1 MSLIQLLTPIARPA
15 TRLMDRL
22 SMKGKLGVIAL
33 SFLTASLI
41 LAGMIVSS
49 SNRQLAVLE
58 QIEHGEHLIEPA
70 IQMLFE
76 ISGGTEAARQRVAGD
91 TTAAS
96 TEQAHRAAQLAALG
110 EATEHVGDLPQDPR
124 LVKALADLDAAVKE
138 SAQPQEDA
146 NVIVQRDMLAMHGVV
161 TFLNE
166 GFVSSGLYLDN
177 DVETLSLGGIASNQV
192 PLLLDRISRIRVLSN
207 LVIEGGAVWVED
219 RIDISSADRE
229 IASAFDT
236 LQRDI
241 ERLEPQGGAV
251 TNAINAV
258 NGSIGALREA
268 VQSKLLDAE
277 ELQMDAAELRQLGV
291 AAEKS
296 VRELLNVVEPMLGER
311 VAERVSDLRRNRLM
325 VILGIVA
332 MLLIAVY
339 LFLGFIQSVSQS
351 VSAIADTA
359 KDLAHGVFRERVDV
373 DTRDEMRTIADSL
386 ESVGSALRSFAAAQT
401 EMAEKHDAGTISHMI
416 PADQFQGEY
425 QRLVIGVNGLVQ
437 SHIDT
442 KFNAIGLIE
451 RYGVGDLSKDIAL
464 LPGEK
469 ARVSESVRAVKSNLT
484 AINNEIQRL
493 VNAANAGDFTVRGEA
508 DRFQFAFREMVDGLN
523 QLMRVTDSG
532 LRDFGRLAGALA
544 QGDLTDH
551 VTGDYKGQFGTM
563 KDALNST
570 VESLSGL
577 VGQIKGSTDSINT
590 AAREIAAGNSD
601 LSTRTEQQAASLEET
616 AASMEELTATVRQN
630 AENARSANQLAIGA
644 AEVAEK
650 GGQVVDKVIHTMSE
664 IDGSSKK
671 IADIISVIDGIAFQ
685 TNILALNAA
694 VEAARAGEQ
703 GRGFAVVASEVR
715 SLAQRSANAAKEI
728 KTLITDSVDKVRSG
742 SELVDQAGRT
752 MHEVLNS
759 VKRVTDI
766 MGEISAASAEQSSGI
781 EQVSATVTQMDQTT
795 QENAAMV
802 EEATAAARSLEN
814 QAEGLAEAVQ
824 RFKLSEDV
832 VRKAMAARIANV
844 KVESKAGDGPD
855 FEAMINMHR
864 DWKNRLL
871 DFLRRKGEPLV
882 AAEVSKD
889 NVCALGEWLHGPG
902 QRFAQYEEYAELV
915 KDHAEFHR
923 HAGKVISEFEKG
935 HMQVAQSLLDHDFS
949 DATARTLT
957 GIRKL
962 RIHVQNDSGQPAAVV
977 RKPALVK
984 VVGTPAAAKL
994 RSTHAA
1000 AVKADKAAASVKP
1013 VTKPA
1018 ASKPVAVSKPKAVA
1032 APTRAAVSKGD
1043 EMEWTEF

>member
-1 MSLIQLLTPIARPA
+1 MSLIELVDAAVRPA
-15 TRLMDRL
+15 TRLMSRL
-22 SMKGKLGVIAL
+22 SMKGKMILIAT
-33 SFLTASLI
+33 SFLAAILI
-41 LAGMIVSS
+41 LATMEVRTL
-49 SNRQLAVLE
+49 NAELE
-58 QIEHGEHLIEPA
+58 NIARIDHGEDLIPVST
-70 IQMLFE
+70 QML
-76 ISGGTEAARQRVAGD
+76 SQLSQASDAARARATD
-91 TTAAS
+91 TGA
-96 TEQAHRAAQLAALG
+96 
-110 EATEHVGDLPQDPR
+110 EAREAEHYKQIHELLKTLRGHVQDLPVDPR
-124 LVKALADLDAAVKE
+124 LTAATDQLVELVTKATTLDPDINA
-138 SAQPQEDA
+138 SIRA
-146 NVIVQRDMLAMHGVV
+146 NVQASDAIVAFLA
-161 TFLNE
+161 E
-166 GFVSSGLYLDN
+166 AYVSSGMYLDS
-177 DVETLSLGGIASNQV
+177 DERTLSLGEMTADVLPALSAQME
-192 PLLLDRISRIRVLSN
+192 RTRVLTD
-207 LVIEGGAVWVED
+207 LVIEGGALWVED
-219 RIDISSADRE
+219 RVDLSIADRRLTQINDQLKVLVKRLESDGGE
-229 IASAFDT
+229 ITSAFADLETALPT
-236 LQRDI
+236 LHD
-241 ERLEPQGGAV
+241 
-251 TNAINAV
+251 
-258 NGSIGALREA
+258 AL
-268 VQSKLLDAE
+268 VSKLLESE
-277 ELQMDAAELRQLGV
+277 EIQLTATEFAGLVQNVHAAIARFFAVVDPLTHGRIDEREAAAESTRRTVLGGITLVLLV
-291 AAEKS
+291 A
-296 VRELLNVVEPMLGER
+296 G
-311 VAERVSDLRRNRLM
+311 
-325 VILGIVA
+325 
-332 MLLIAVY
+332 Y
-339 LFLGFIQSVSQS
+339 LFLGFMRSM
-351 VSAIADTA
+351 SAAVQTIEESA
-359 KDLAHGVFRERVDV
+359 KDLAQGVFRERVEV
-373 DTRDEMRTIADSL
+373 DTRDEMRTIADSM
-386 ESVGSALRSFAAAQT
+386 EAVGSALRSFAAAQT
-401 EMAEKHDAGTISHMI
+401 EMAEKHEAGTISHFI

-425 QRLVIGVNGLVQ
+425 RRLVEGANNLVKA
-437 SHIDT
+437 HIDV
-442 KFNAIGLIE
+442 KFQAIGLIE
-451 RYGVGDLSKDIAL
+451 RYGIGDLSQDMPA

-469 ARVSESVRAVKSNLT
+469 ARITESMRTAKSNLN
-484 AINNEIQRL
+484 AVNNEIQRL
-493 VNAANAGDFTVRGEA
+493 VNAANSGDFTVRGEA
-508 DRFQFAFREMVDGLN
+508 DRFQFAFREMVEGLN

-570 VESLSGL
+570 VESLSSL

-601 LSTRTEQQAASLEET
+601 LSARTEQQAASLEET

-824 RFKLSEDV
+824 RFKLSDEV

-855 FEAMINMHR
+855 FEAMINVHR
-864 DWKNRLL
+864 EWKSRLL

-915 KDHAEFHR
+915 KDHAEFHK
-923 HAGKVISEFEKG
+923 HAGKVISEFDRG
-935 HMQVAQSLLDHDFS
+935 HMQVAQGLLDHEFS
-949 DATARTLT
+949 DATARTLA

-984 VVGTPAAAKL
+984 VASTSSEAKPRSTPAA
-994 RSTHAA
+994 T
-1000 AVKADKAAASVKP
+1000 VKADKPAAPVKP
-1013 VTKPA
+1013 VGKPA
-1018 ASKPVAVSKPKAVA
+1018 PSKPVAITKPKAVA
-1032 APTRAAVSKGD
+1032 APARAAVSKGD

>member
-1 MSLIQLLTPIARPA
+1 MSLIDLLTPIARPA

-22 SMKGKLGVIAL
+22 SLKAKLGLIAA
-33 SFLTASLI
+33 SFLAASLV
-41 LAGMIVSS
+41 LAWAQISGA
-49 SNRQLAVLE
+49 NTLLGQLDRLR
-58 QIEHGEHLIEPA
+58 HGEHLIPSTVAVLEEVSSA
-70 IQMLFE
+70 TM
-76 ISGGTEAARQRVAGD
+76 AARKRAVGN
-91 TTAAS
+91 AA
-96 TEQAHRAAQLAALG
+96 AAAQEQGHRDKVAAQMR
-110 EATEHVGDLPQDPR
+110 EVAEHVTDLPKDPR
-124 LVKALADLDAAVKE
+124 LDAALVAFVAAVDA
-138 SAQPQEDA
+138 SQQPSDDI
-146 NVIVQRDMLAMHGVV
+146 NVVVQRDTEAVNKGTEFLAEAYI
-161 TFLNE
+161 T
-166 GFVSSGLYLDN
+166 SGLYLDS
-177 DVETLSLGGIASNQV
+177 DERTLSLGEVISKQL
-192 PLLLDRISRIRVLSN
+192 PLLLDRMTRLEVLAN

-219 RIDISSADRE
+219 RIDLNAADRD
-229 IASAFDT
+229 IAGATSELDRAMH
-236 LQRDI
+236 
-241 ERLEPQGGAV
+241 RLEPEGGPLTDAQTALESSV
-251 TNAINAV
+251 Q
-258 NGSIGALREA
+258 ALRDLLKA
-268 VQSKLLDAE
+268 KLLDAE
-277 ELQMDAAELRQLGV
+277 EIQLSADELAASDEQARQAVHGLMTVAEPMMRARIEERIDAAVATRRMVVLG
-291 AAEKS
+291 
-296 VRELLNVVEPMLGER
+296 
-311 VAERVSDLRRNRLM
+311 
-325 VILGIVA
+325 ILG
-332 MLLIAVY
+332 MLALATY
-339 LFLGFIQSVSQS
+339 LFLGFIQSVSRS
-351 VSAIADTA
+351 VQTLGDTA

-401 EMAEKHDAGTISHMI
+401 EMAEKHDAGAISHMI

-442 KFNAIGLIE
+442 KFSAIGLIE
-451 RYGVGDLSKDIAL
+451 RYGVGDLSQDMAL

-493 VNAANAGDFTVRGEA
+493 VNAANAGDFSVRGEA

-532 LRDFGRLAGALA
+532 LRDFGRLAGALS

-601 LSTRTEQQAASLEET
+601 LSARTEQQAASLEET

-664 IDGSSKK
+664 IDSSSKK

-814 QAEGLAEAVQ
+814 QAGGLAEAVQ

-844 KVESKAGDGPD
+844 KVESKAGEGPD
-855 FEAMINMHR
+855 FEAMINVHR

-915 KDHAEFHR
+915 KDHAEFHK

-962 RIHVQNDSGQPAAVV
+962 RIHVQGGTNPVAAV
-977 RKPALVK
+977 RKPAVS
-984 VVGTPAAAKL
+984 AAAKPKAEATAPVRDKKPAPAPL
-994 RSTHAA
+994 KAVPKPVVSKAKAAPVAPVRAA
-1000 AVKADKAAASVKP
+1000 A
-1013 VTKPA
+1013 
-1018 ASKPVAVSKPKAVA
+1018 
-1032 APTRAAVSKGD
+1032 SKGD

>member
-1 MSLIQLLTPIARPA
+1 MSLIDLLTPIARPA

-22 SMKGKLGVIAL
+22 SLKAKLALIAA
-33 SFLTASLI
+33 SFLAASLV
-41 LAGMIVSS
+41 LAWAQISAVNTELG
-49 SNRQLAVLE
+49 QLERLK
-58 QIEHGEHLIEPA
+58 HGEHLIPSTVSLLEELSSA
-70 IQMLFE
+70 TM
-76 ISGGTEAARQRVAGD
+76 AARQRVAGD
-91 TTAAS
+91 AS
-96 TEQAHRAAQLAALG
+96 AGQVEQAQRSKVKTLFV
-110 EATEHVGDLPQDPR
+110 EVSEHVLDLPKDPR
-124 LVKALADLDAAVKE
+124 LDAALAEFSKAVEE
-138 SAQPQEDA
+138 SAQASDDI
-146 NVIVQRDMLAMHGVV
+146 NVVVQRDTVATDKAMEFLAEAYI
-161 TFLNE
+161 T
-166 GFVSSGLYLDN
+166 SGLYLDN
-177 DVETLSLGGIASNQV
+177 DERTLSLGEVIAKQL
-192 PLLLDRISRIRVLSN
+192 PLLLDRMTRMEVLAN

-219 RIDISSADRE
+219 RIDISAADRD
-229 IASAFDT
+229 IAGAVSDLDRAMH
-236 LQRDI
+236 
-241 ERLEPQGGAV
+241 RLEPQGGVMTDAQGLV
-251 TNAINAV
+251 DANIK
-258 NGSIGALREA
+258 ALLGLI
-268 VQSKLLDAE
+268 QNKLLDAE
-277 ELQMDAAELRQLGV
+277 ELQLTATELATTDQQARQAVHGLMAIAEPLMRARIEERDANATATRRFVVLG
-291 AAEKS
+291 
-296 VRELLNVVEPMLGER
+296 
-311 VAERVSDLRRNRLM
+311 
-325 VILGIVA
+325 ILG
-332 MLLIAVY
+332 MLALSTY

-351 VSAIADTA
+351 VATIADTA
-359 KDLAHGVFRERVDV
+359 KDLAQGIFRERVAV
-373 DTRDEMRTIADSL
+373 DTRDEMRTIADSM
-386 ESVGSALRSFAAAQT
+386 EAVGSALRGFAAAQT
-401 EMAEKHDAGTISHMI
+401 EMAAKHEAGTISHMI
-416 PADQFQGEY
+416 PVDQFQGEY
-425 QRLVIGVNGLVQ
+425 RRLVEGVNELVQ
-437 SHIDT
+437 AHINV
-442 KFNAIGLIE
+442 KFQAIGLID
-451 RYGVGDLSKDIAL
+451 RYGIGDLSQDMPG

-469 ARVSESVRAVKSNLT
+469 MRITESMRTAKSNLV
-484 AINNEIQRL
+484 AINGEIQRL
-493 VNAANAGDFTVRGEA
+493 VNAANAGDFSVRGEV
-508 DRFQFAFREMVDGLN
+508 DRFQFAFRDMIQGLN

-544 QGDLTDH
+544 KGDLTDH
-551 VTGDYKGQFGTM
+551 VSGDYQGQFGDM
-563 KDALNST
+563 KNALNST
-570 VESLSGL
+570 VDSLSGL

-601 LSTRTEQQAASLEET
+601 LSARTEQQAASLEET

-650 GGQVVDKVIHTMSE
+650 GGQVVDKVIHTMTE
-664 IDGSSKK
+664 IDSSSKK

-824 RFKLSEDV
+824 RFKLSDEM
-832 VRKAMAARIANV
+832 VRKAMTARIANV
-844 KVESKAGDGPD
+844 KVESKEGDGPD
-855 FEAMINMHR
+855 FEAMINVHR

-889 NVCALGEWLHGPG
+889 SVCALGEWLHGPG
-902 QRFAQYEEYAELV
+902 QRFAQYEEYVELV
-915 KDHAEFHR
+915 KDHAEFHK
-923 HAGKVISEFEKG
+923 HAGKIISEFEKG
-935 HMQVAQSLLDHDFS
+935 HMQVAQSLLDQDFS

-962 RIHVQNDSGQPAAVV
+962 RIHVQGGTGPTTAAPRKPLAAAPAKPKPVSATPVKDKKPIATPLKAVPKVPAA
-977 RKPALVK
+977 
-984 VVGTPAAAKL
+984 
-994 RSTHAA
+994 
-1000 AVKADKAAASVKP
+1000 KARPMPS
-1013 VTKPA
+1013 
-1018 ASKPVAVSKPKAVA
+1018 
-1032 APTRAAVSKGD
+1032 APTRAAAGKAD
-1043 EMEWTEF
+1043 EMEGTEF